1 MIKPVAYVTGTL
13 GGFFV
18 VKPTDPA
25 MVLPEKMALY
35 SAPKLDWTGLTPQ
48 ELNAITDKV
57 RTWNSYDIT
66 DIYFAIE
73 AELKKKNGFLG

>member
-18 VKPTDPA
+18 VKPANPDVT
-25 MVLPEKMALY
+25 LTEKMALFA
-35 SAPKLDWTGLTPQ
+35 APKLEWTGLTPQ
-48 ELNAITDKV
+48 ELNAITERV

-73 AELKKKNGFLG
+73 SELKKKNGFMG